1 MRRRCGRYRARE
13 EATSLCE
20 PTRPLPHGR
29 GTETCP
35 HANGHGTAHY
45 QAILKDGWKL
55 VHYIN
60 QNETELY
67 YLDKN
72 EGERNNLAKAEP
84 KRARQLLATLQ
95 AWVKETRRN

>member
-1 MRRRCGRYRARE
+1 MQRRCGRYRARE

-35 HANGHGTAHY
+35 HANGHGT
-45 QAILKDGWKL
+45 QPCKAILKDGWKL
-55 VHYIN
+55 VHFTEE
-60 QNETELY
+60 NETELY
-67 YLDKN
+67 ELDKD
-72 EGERNNLAKAEP
+72 EGERNNFAKVES

-95 AWVKETRRN
+95 AWVKVTRRN